1 MSSKTLHVLFG
12 RMNPPTVA
20 HQTLL
25 NTIIEESGGHC
36 RIYLSETQNLENPLT
51 YGERALTISKSI
63 PELGDPLD
71 GNAIFEYKIDSAR
84 DLFTA
89 MDKVD
94 FFMEERGY
102 TDIILWCGSDRV
114 PAVQRV
120 MLYPERWKFKVAGIN
135 NLDRT
140 DSDVSATAV
149 RVAVVNKD
157 TTTYNR
163 MAMASP
169 YSQNW
174 LFDILYERLTT
185 DERILESKAKASK
198 GRKQRS

>member
-25 NTIIEESGGHC
+25 NAIIEKSEGHF
-36 RIYLSETQNLENPLT
+36 RIYLSETMNLENPLSVA
-51 YGERALTISKSI
+51 ERQMTLSKSL

-71 GNAIFEYKIDSAR
+71 GDSIFTYKVDSAR

-94 FFMEERGY
+94 LYVEDYDY
-102 TDIILWCGSDRV
+102 TEIVLWCGSDRI
-114 PAVQRV
+114 PAVNRV
-120 MLYPERWKFKVAGIN
+120 LLYPERWKFKVASIN
-135 NLDRT
+135 TIDRT
-140 DSDVSATAV
+140 TSDVSATAV
-149 RVAVVNKD
+149 RTAVVNKD

-169 YSQNW
+169 FRQDW
-174 LFDILYERLTT
+174 LFDTLYERLTNGS
-185 DERILESKAKASK
+185 LESKTKAGK
-198 GRKQRS
+198 GRKQRC

>member
-12 RMNPPTVA
+12 RMNPPTAA

-51 YGERALTISKSI
+51 YAERALTISKSI

-71 GNAIFEYKIDSAR
+71 GDAIFEYKIDGAR
-84 DLFTA
+84 DLFVA

-94 FFMEERGY
+94 FFMQERGY

-120 MLYPERWKFKVAGIN
+120 LLYPERWKFKVAGIN
-135 NLDRT
+135 TLDRT
-140 DSDVSATAV
+140 TSDVSATAV
-149 RVAVVNKD
+149 RAAVVNKD

-169 YSQNW
+169 YSQDW
-174 LFDILYERLTT
+174 LFDILHERLTNGS
-185 DERILESKAKASK
+185 LQSKTKASK
-198 GRKQRS
+198 GRI

>member
-25 NTIIEESGGHC
+25 NTIIEQSEGHF
-36 RIYLSETQNLENPLT
+36 RIYLSETQNLENPLSVA
-51 YGERALTISKSI
+51 ERQLTIAKSC
-63 PELGDPLD
+63 PEVGDPLD
-71 GNAIFEYKIDSAR
+71 GDSIFSFKVDSAR

-94 FFMEERGY
+94 LYMEDYDY
-102 TDIILWCGSDRV
+102 TEIVLWCGSDRI
-114 PAVQRV
+114 PAVNRV
-120 MLYPERWKFKVAGIN
+120 LLYPERWKFKVASIN
-135 NLDRT
+135 TIDRT
-140 DSDVSATAV
+140 ASDVSATAV
-149 RVAVVNKD
+149 RAAVVNKD

-169 YSQNW
+169 FRQDW
-174 LFDILYERLTT
+174 LFDILHERLTNGS
-185 DERILESKAKASK
+185 LESKAKTGK
-198 GRKQRS
+198 GRKQRC

>member
-20 HQTLL
+20 HQALL
-25 NTIIEESGGHC
+25 NTMFEDSEGHC
-36 RIYLSETQNLENPLT
+36 RIYLSETQNFENPLSVP
-51 YGERALTISKSI
+51 ERQVVINHNV
-63 PELGDPLD
+63 PMLGDPDDISLC
-71 GNAIFEYKIDSAR
+71 KVSHAR
-84 DLFTA
+84 DLFSA
-89 MDKVD
+89 MDD
-94 FFMEERGY
+94 ADAYMQANGY

-120 MLYPERWKFKVAGIN
+120 MLYPQRWKFKVAGIN

-149 RVAVVNKD
+149 RTAVVNKD

-169 YSQNW
+169 FSQDW
-174 LFDILYERLTT
+174 LFDTLYERLTT

>member
-20 HQTLL
+20 HETLL
-25 NTIIEESGGHC
+25 NAIIEESGGHC
-36 RIYLSETQNLENPLT
+36 RIYLSETRNLENPLT
-51 YGERALTISKSI
+51 YGERALTISKFI

-71 GNAIFEYKIDSAR
+71 GDTIFEYKIDSAR

-89 MDKVD
+89 MDKAD
-94 FFMEERGY
+94 FFMEEHGY

-114 PAVQRV
+114 PAVERV
-120 MLYPERWKFKVAGIN
+120 LLYPDRWKFKVAGIN
-135 NLDRT
+135 TLNRA

-149 RVAVVNKD
+149 RAAVVNKD

-163 MAMASP
+163 MSMGSP
-169 YSQNW
+169 LSENR
-174 LFDILYERLTT
+174 LFDILHERLTNGS
-185 DERILESKAKASK
+185 LESKAKAGK
-198 GRKQRS
+198 GRKQRC